1 MYLTKS
7 RISFFFFLEGSRFG
21 IAGEG
26 IFFFFLSWTSSKER
40 RSEVL
45 ESLKRLGINKRREEL
60 SAWNCRTLVRSDGN
74 RKICLPIEQELYKR
88 NCRIVRSRV
97 CHNLGKWVLREDRS
111 SSVIQLEQ
119 SSTETSGIVEIP
131 KKKRIEGRK
140 NATERKRRK
149 RREEAKSVTEREKE
163 PEATTIER
171 NCRGIAREFQ
181 RFERANEHWT
191 RVRDKQPFVDRSIE
205 ELPIFL
211 HLHRSA
217 IPQLAVVGRKTALA
231 SLRWQDWHS
240 SPVFPPRR
248 KRKKGKKRKKNTR
261 PDFPDDRRRN
271 CAKFFESFVRGSWI
285 NGGIVSPWSRGQ
297 MDRFPAEASSNGET
311 LKRFWRKLDRS
322 FELFPT
328 ILVSNGIALLSIPI
342 I

>member
-248 KRKKGKKRKKNTR
+248 KRKKGKKKKKKHATRLSRRSKEELRKVFRK
-261 PDFPDDRRRN
+261 F
-271 CAKFFESFVRGSWI
+271 CA
-285 NGGIVSPWSRGQ
+285 
-297 MDRFPAEASSNGET
+297 
-311 LKRFWRKLDRS
+311 RKLD
-322 FELFPT
+322 
-328 ILVSNGIALLSIPI
+328 
-342 I
+342 

>member
-7 RISFFFFLEGSRFG
+7 RISFFFFFG
-21 IAGEG
+21 RIA
-26 IFFFFLSWTSSKER
+26 IWNCRRRNFFFFLSWTSSKER

-285 NGGIVSPWSRGQ
+285 KAL
-297 MDRFPAEASSNGET
+297 FPLGAEAKWIGF
-311 LKRFWRKLDRS
+311 RRKLRATVKRWNVFRGSSIDLSNFFQPFSSRM
-322 FELFPT
+322 ELRY
-328 ILVSNGIALLSIPI
+328 SRYR
-342 I
+342 